1 MLVLWSQLWLERDLF
16 DWETNLSLTICQAT
30 SSKILLSYFY
40 TESFLQTGCHGL
52 FKMIWNKGL
61 SPKTHQERTATFYF
75 PIDFYTTKTFFEAAP
90 FYWSFAGH

>member
-1 MLVLWSQLWLERDLF
+1 
-16 DWETNLSLTICQAT
+16 
-30 SSKILLSYFY
+30 
-40 TESFLQTGCHGL
+40 
-52 FKMIWNKGL
+52 MIWNKGL